1 MNDLKI
7 SQLSFLGALFT
18 LVVISLGAWVRLTD
32 AGLGCPDWPGCYGLL
47 TTPDTADE
55 LAKAKEYYPDA
66 QIDVKDMGGGDHL
79 EVNVVS
85 EEFSGLSLVQQHQL
99 VYGALKNEL
108 KTETIH
114 ALALKTST
122 PQ

>member
-1 MNDLKI
+1 MI
-7 SQLSFLGALFT
+7 T
-18 LVVISLGAWVRLTD
+18 
-32 AGLGCPDWPGCYGLL
+32 
-47 TTPDTADE
+47 
-55 LAKAKEYYPDA
+55 AKEVTLLIKQSLPDA
-66 QIDVKDMGGGDHL
+66 QIDVIDMGGGDHL

-85 EEFSGLSLVQQHQL
+85 AKFAGLSLVQQHQL

-114 ALALKTST
+114 ALALNTST

>member
-1 MNDLKI
+1 MI
-7 SQLSFLGALFT
+7 T
-18 LVVISLGAWVRLTD
+18 
-32 AGLGCPDWPGCYGLL
+32 
-47 TTPDTADE
+47 
-55 LAKAKEYYPDA
+55 AKEVTLLIKQSIPDA
-66 QIDVKDMGGGDHL
+66 QIDVIDMGGGDHL

-85 EEFSGLSLVQQHQL
+85 SKFVGLSLVQQHQL

-122 PQ
+122 PH

>member
-1 MNDLKI
+1 MLSNSFLHSDLKMI
-7 SQLSFLGALFT
+7 TANEVT
-18 LVVISLGAWVRLTD
+18 LLIKQSL
-32 AGLGCPDWPGCYGLL
+32 
-47 TTPDTADE
+47 
-55 LAKAKEYYPDA
+55 PDA
-66 QIDVKDMGGGDHL
+66 QIDVRDLGGGDHL

-114 ALALKTST
+114 ALALKTSI

>member
-1 MNDLKI
+1 MI
-7 SQLSFLGALFT
+7 SAQEVTVL
-18 LVVISLGAWVRLTD
+18 IRKSL
-32 AGLGCPDWPGCYGLL
+32 
-47 TTPDTADE
+47 
-55 LAKAKEYYPDA
+55 PDA
-66 QIDVKDMGGGDHL
+66 LIDVKDLGGGDHL

-85 EEFSGLSLVQQHQL
+85 AKFSGLSLVQQHQL

-122 PQ
+122 PH

>member
-1 MNDLKI
+1 MI
-7 SQLSFLGALFT
+7 TAQEVT
-18 LVVISLGAWVRLTD
+18 LLIKQSL
-32 AGLGCPDWPGCYGLL
+32 
-47 TTPDTADE
+47 
-55 LAKAKEYYPDA
+55 PDA
-66 QIDVKDMGGGDHL
+66 HVDVIDMGGGDHL

-85 EEFSGLSLVQQHQL
+85 EEFFGLSLVQQHQL

>member
-1 MNDLKI
+1 MITPKKV
-7 SQLSFLGALFT
+7 AL
-18 LVVISLGAWVRLTD
+18 LIKHSL
-32 AGLGCPDWPGCYGLL
+32 
-47 TTPDTADE
+47 
-55 LAKAKEYYPDA
+55 PDA
-66 QIDVKDMGGGDHL
+66 DIDVKDLGGGDHL

-85 EEFSGLSLVQQHQL
+85 AKFSGLSLVQQHQL

-122 PQ
+122 PK